1 MVKLHGENEKETK
14 WAKIPSS
21 PDEHFMY
28 RTNLK
33 QSLGS
38 HSVLLMLY

>member
-14 WAKIPSS
+14 GAKVLLV

-28 RTNLK
+28 TTKAVFGLP
-33 QSLGS
+33 
-38 HSVLLMLY
+38 YC